1 VEPARCVQVT
11 TGSEKVVRRPRPQPG
26 SEFGL
31 TTLAGWTFGSLEPVH
46 AVHYIRHDA
55 LWGALFWSVV
65 VVRIVVEFL
74 NAARQPTGDAVVPQ
88 RERGALSS
96 VFLFTSVGGFLI
108 AFRATGL
115 AIPGPGRV
123 YIAVGVALMW
133 LGIGLR
139 QWSVRTLGR
148 FFTFELTVRTG
159 QRVVEAGP
167 YRVLRHPSYAGLLL
181 TSLGAGIALGNWAT
195 LALLTIPYGFA
206 MARRIGVEEAML
218 RQGLGEDYERYASG
232 RKRLIPGVW

>member
-1 VEPARCVQVT
+1 M
-11 TGSEKVVRRPRPQPG
+11 
-26 SEFGL
+26 
-31 TTLAGWTFGSLEPVH
+31 H

-55 LWGALFWSVV
+55 LWGVLFWSVV

-74 NAARQPTGDAVVPQ
+74 NAARQPTGHAVVPE
-88 RERGALSS
+88 RERDALSS

-108 AFRATGL
+108 AFRATSL
-115 AIPGPGRV
+115 AIPGPGRGYV
-123 YIAVGVALMW
+123 AVGVALMW

-148 FFTFELTVRTG
+148 FFTFQLTVRIG
-159 QRVVEAGP
+159 QRVVDGGP
-167 YRVLRHPSYAGLLL
+167 YRVLRHPSYSGLLL
-181 TSLGAGIALGNWAT
+181 TSLGAGIALGNWVT
-195 LALLTIPYGFA
+195 LALLTIPYALA
-206 MARRIGVEEAML
+206 MARRIGIEEAML